1 MKFIALSS
9 LFLSMLSII
18 VACGDSEES
27 QKEKEIPLEK
37 LIYQYPDSAE
47 LYVRRGRISMEKR
60 DFKQAL
66 SDGATAFRLDSTNA
80 EVELFYADVINN
92 NPLRSVED
100 IYVAQRHYESLLKK
114 DDKNT
119 DILVSLASTYSQQ
132 QDFDKAFTYI
142 NNALRIDP
150 RYRDAYILKGSIYR
164 VLGKTE
170 LMKSSYET
178 AVQQDPEFHE
188 AYIML
193 GVIYQQEKNPICIQY
208 FETASALLPG
218 NPEALYSLAYAK
230 QHFGQEE
237 EAREMYREMVKD
249 TSDYYASQAYF
260 QLGHF
265 KQFYDGSLDSAM
277 YFYNKAIYVEPRYTE
292 AHHNLGMC
300 YDKKGD
306 KTKALQSFGKALKY
320 NPDFTLS
327 KMYADSIRFL

>member
-1 MKFIALSS
+1 MRITAFS
-9 LFLSMLSII
+9 LLIVSFVSII
-18 VACGDSEES
+18 TSCEET
-27 QKEKEIPLEK
+27 KEPTIEKDVPLAK
-37 LIYQYPDSAE
+37 LISQYPDSAE
-47 LYVRRGRISMEKR
+47 LYVRRGRISMEKHN
-60 DFKQAL
+60 FKQAL
-66 SDGATAFRLDSTNA
+66 SDGATAFRLDSNNV

-92 NPLRSVED
+92 NPDRSVDD
-100 IYVAQRHYESLLKK
+100 IYVAQKHYEKLLKK
-114 DDKNT
+114 DAKNT
-119 DILVSLASTYSQQ
+119 NILVSLASTYSQQ
-132 QDFDKAFTYI
+132 QDFDNAFSYI
-142 NNALRIDP
+142 NSALRIDP
-150 RYRDAYILKGSIYR
+150 RYRDAYVLKGSIYR

-193 GVIYQQEKNPICIQY
+193 GVIYQQENNKVCIQY
-208 FETASALLPG
+208 FETAMNLLPG
-218 NPEALYSLAYAK
+218 NTEAVYALAYAK

-237 EAREMYREMVKD
+237 QAREIYREMVKD

-265 KQFYDGSLDSAM
+265 KQFYDGQIDSAI

-292 AHHNLGMC
+292 AYHNLGMC
-300 YDKKGD
+300 YDVQGN

-327 KMYADSIRFL
+327 QAYADSIRFL